1 LSSIRKCHLDLRWL
15 EGNYS
20 LYFLLK
26 KLVKLVIFAF
36 VFIDDILSLDISG
49 VHKGSGVTV
58 I

>member
-1 LSSIRKCHLDLRWL
+1 
-15 EGNYS
+15 
-20 LYFLLK
+20 LLK
-26 KLVKLVIFAF
+26 KLVKIVIFAS